1 MSKRKEIITKRLIID
16 GFNLIYKFDHLHTL
30 MRRSEL
36 KPAMDGLIEILK
48 KYQKKTN
55 KKIHVFFDGK
65 KEEGV
70 NTKTETRGKIKV
82 TFSIDKTADNL
93 IMNFIK
99 LSQSPGDFTVISS
112 DKQIISYVQRHKAHI
127 LLSEN
132 FETLINE
139 TLSSS
144 SISTIMDDEIKPD
157 PELSDDELSF
167 WEKMFTKQQK

>member
-1 MSKRKEIITKRLIID
+1 MSKRKEILTKRLIID
-16 GFNLIYKFDHLHTL
+16 GFNLIYKFDHLHAL

-36 KPAMDGLIEILK
+36 KTAMDGLIGILK
-48 KYQKKTN
+48 KYQKKTD

-70 NTKTETRGKIKV
+70 NIQNETRGKIKI

-93 IMNFIK
+93 IMIFIK
-99 LSQSPGDFTVISS
+99 RSQSPGDFTVISS

-127 LLSEN
+127 LLSEY
-132 FETLINE
+132 FETIINE
-139 TLSSS
+139 TLTPSPIS
-144 SISTIMDDEIKPD
+144 STIDDEAKPE
-157 PELSDDELSF
+157 PVLSDEELSF